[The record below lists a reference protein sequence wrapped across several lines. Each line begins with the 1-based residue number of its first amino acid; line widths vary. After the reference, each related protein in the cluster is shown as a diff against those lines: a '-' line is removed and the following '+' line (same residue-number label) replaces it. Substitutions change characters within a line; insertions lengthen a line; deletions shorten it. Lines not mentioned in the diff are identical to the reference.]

1 MINKIGT
8 FSQINSTHQMQEKNI
23 NTIQKEEKISRVEA
37 IKEQIK
43 NGTYEVNIEKTA
55 KALAKALL

>member
-8 FSQINSTHQMQEKNI
+8 FSQISSTQIQEKKTN
-23 NTIQKEEKISRVEA
+23 NIQKEEKISKVEA

>member
-8 FSQINSTHQMQEKNI
+8 FSQINSVQIQEKKTN
-23 NTIQKEEKISRVEA
+23 NIQKEEKISRVEE

-43 NGTYEVNIEKTA
+43 NGTYEINIEKTA
-55 KALAKALL
+55 KAFAKALL

>member
-1 MINKIGT
+1 MINKIRN
-8 FSQINSTHQMQEKNI
+8 FSQLNYTQIQEKNI
-23 NTIQKEEKISRVEA
+23 NNIQKEEKISRVEA

-55 KALAKALL
+55 KAFAKALL

>member
-8 FSQINSTHQMQEKNI
+8 FSQINSTQIQEKKTN
-23 NTIQKEEKISRVEA
+23 NIQKEEKISRVEA

-43 NGTYEVNIEKTA
+43 NETYEVNIEKTA
-55 KALAKALL
+55 KAFAKALL

>member
-1 MINKIGT
+1 MINKVGT
-8 FSQINSTHQMQEKNI
+8 FSQINSTQMQEKKTN
-23 NTIQKEEKISRVEA
+23 NIQKEEKILRVEA

-55 KALAKALL
+55 KAFAKALL

>member
-8 FSQINSTHQMQEKNI
+8 FSQINSTQIQEKKTN
-23 NTIQKEEKISRVEA
+23 NIQKEEKISRVEE

-43 NGTYEVNIEKTA
+43 NGTYEINIEKTA
-55 KALAKALL
+55 KAFAKALL

>member
-1 MINKIGT
+1 MINKVGV
-8 FSQINSTHQMQEKNI
+8 FSQINSTQIQEKKTN
-23 NTIQKEEKISRVEA
+23 NIQKEEKISRVEE

>member
-8 FSQINSTHQMQEKNI
+8 FSQINSAQIQEKKTN
-23 NTIQKEEKISRVEA
+23 NIQKEEKISRVEE

-43 NGTYEVNIEKTA
+43 NGTYEINIEKTA
-55 KALAKALL
+55 KAFAKALL

>member
-8 FSQINSTHQMQEKNI
+8 FSQINSTQIQEKKTN
-23 NTIQKEEKISRVEA
+23 NIQKEEKISRVEA

-43 NGTYEVNIEKTA
+43 NGTYEINIEKTA
-55 KALAKALL
+55 KAFAKALL

>member
-8 FSQINSTHQMQEKNI
+8 FSQINSAQIHEKKTTSN
-23 NTIQKEEKISRVEA
+23 IQKEEKISRVEA

-43 NGTYEVNIEKTA
+43 NGTYEINIEKTA
-55 KALAKALL
+55 KAFAKALL